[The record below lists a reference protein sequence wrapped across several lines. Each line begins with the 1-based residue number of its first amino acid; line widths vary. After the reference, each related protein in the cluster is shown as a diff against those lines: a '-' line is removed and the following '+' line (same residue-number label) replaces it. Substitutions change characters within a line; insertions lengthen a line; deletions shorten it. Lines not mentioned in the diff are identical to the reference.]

1 MSSYAGIVHRP
12 ADQQGLVHLPLEQ
25 VIVEAWIV
33 DVSARVQLSQLF
45 VNPSDAPTGRAKYV
59 FPIPARAAVCAFELK
74 HADGKIIRGTAKEKS
89 EANQTFNSAIQ
100 AGNMAGLVEW
110 VTDDIFTISVGSI
123 PAKETVT
130 SKLTFVMDLMD
141 DGIRDHVRLQLPVSI
156 GMRYGEVP
164 AAMVNAQAA
173 AEQTRIHISV
183 DVQMSEEIYD
193 IRSPS
198 HEIKVLRYK
207 TRIGKKSMRRKSALW
222 SSPTFMERDF
232 VLTVHSHGLDNA
244 RCFAEIDPMGSNSVA
259 MQLTLVPRFKMP
271 RVSSQEYIFVVD
283 RSGSMGGGRIET
295 AKSTLSMLLRLLP
308 NDNTLFNIFS
318 FGSTVDGLWQNSV
331 LYNQNALSQA
341 VRIWYNPLDLSGLTF
356 LKTSH
361 IRSMDANYGGTE
373 IANALT
379 GALTSRRRDRS
390 TVAFILTDGESSDLH
405 KTFSVVRN
413 ALSAAN
419 PNCPLRVFTLG
430 IGEQVSTA
438 MCEGIARAGNGECL
452 LAVTTES
459 ITAKCAQLLRA
470 GRTRL
475 IEHISVHW
483 HGSGTPPSVSFS
495 EPRTGI
501 SSASTSM
508 VQLVPPPTIQ
518 QAPYQI
524 TKIYPGMRFIVF
536 AITTYSTVP
545 AEVKLCAKIEGE
557 FDEVDLIV
565 PVIEVKRFKHAKTN
579 VPLIHTLA
587 ARRLITD
594 LEDDRAP
601 LPAVVGIAPSGDVIK
616 KAAIVR
622 LGLRYQLLSQYTSF
636 VAVETGKEAERGRRR
651 RDSSAT
657 SSRRTQQ
664 QDSSQNGYGIFDS
677 VIQGLSQVVS
687 SVFDFPQPP
696 MTYQTMKDD
705 ISGIPGSF
713 VPAAASSSS
722 VDEPRRRHSREESDY
737 DSIYTFSTLSSLEG
751 SSSSRWTRSRTPS
764 PPPPLENLPDR
775 SPSPAFD
782 ISGTVPLISTAPPP
796 IPSTVYELFQLQNF
810 DGSFTLSNNFATIV
824 GHDAARKGAELN
836 VEETLWAT
844 ALAVAFLETQLG
856 SEPDLLECLQ
866 SKAMDY
872 AKRRQ
877 LHRNFEDV
885 VKIARRMIT
894 SHLERCTAQ
903 YIDIKDSLTAPYV
916 TEWTYAGLGPTNDAI
931 DKMTCRCGVTALP
944 AISQPIPNMPT
955 ATTPLPLSTLVP
967 AINANAIG
975 LYGLTTTQASRKF
988 RVAYLYWDRYP
999 NDSQWTRSLVVLLF
1013 VLNTAHAVVVCHS
1026 CYYHVIVALL
1036 EPSILLR
1043 NVCYV
1048 YKVMVATIVMS
1059 YYIKIIFQYACVR
1072 MFLISNGEDEIGFV
1086 HSTTFPAL
1094 VFQTVSD
1101 ALIAAS
1107 MTRDLIKALMLY
1119 AVGRG
1124 LVTSLTTFA
1133 MVLAIAISPDN
1144 LWMGQ
1149 AAIYPGNKHRNVEFI
1164 SLDAK
1169 EVTVK
1174 NNEQVKP
1181 NQ

>member
-903 YIDIKDSLTAPYV
+903 YIDIKDSSPNGRTQDSDQL
-916 TEWTYAGLGPTNDAI
+916 
-931 DKMTCRCGVTALP
+931 CGVTALP

-988 RVAYLYWDRYP
+988 RVVSCTAFCAEYGTCCCRI
-999 NDSQWTRSLVVLLF
+999 SLIISL
-1013 VLNTAHAVVVCHS
+1013 AKQ
-1026 CYYHVIVALL
+1026 IVALL

-1043 NVCYV
+1043 NVWSLN
-1048 YKVMVATIVMS
+1048 VMVATIVMS
-1059 YYIKIIFQYACVR
+1059 QSLLCFFFNACVR